1 MKVCISETFAYIYV
15 SALDYDDC
23 TWNNIDC
30 GDSFSGVAH
39 AYSTTCYSA

>member
-15 SALDYDDC
+15 SELDHDDY
-23 TWNNIDC
+23 TWNNTDC

-39 AYSTTCYSA
+39 VYSTTCYST